1 MLSPP
6 ASPLPY
12 AQATPTQRTHALR
25 ALRQRLRP
33 HFPTLSERAFA
44 RALDEFRPDL
54 LRRGPQLA
62 FRPQDLTQLVQ
73 HLATSPE
80 LPLMDPPI
88 YGLPALDLAQ
98 YVLHTSELAV
108 RALTELVAQGTGG
121 GPHLRALFQRLAYP
135 HPLAGRIVQAWRW
148 DLASSP
154 ALPAGV
160 PGGGPAPGSAE
171 VQRLL
176 RRLTPTGGLGGE

>member
-12 AQATPTQRTHALR
+12 AQATPAQRMQALL
-25 ALRQRLRP
+25 ALRQRLRH
-33 HFPTLSERAFA
+33 HFPTLSERAFT

-80 LPLMDPPI
+80 LPLLDPPR

-108 RALTELVAQGTGG
+108 QALAELVAPGIGC
-121 GPHLRALFQRLAYP
+121 GPRLRALLQRLAYP
-135 HPLAGRIVQAWRW
+135 YPLAERIVQAWRW

-154 ALPAGV
+154 ALPAGL

-176 RRLTPTGGLGGE
+176 RRLASTDGSGDG